1 MIAIVTLTDK
11 ILENPPVVGSY
22 RLDKI
27 FDDIPIGSD
36 FVPRNFGITMFLSKI
51 FHKGSTS

>member
-11 ILENPPVVGSY
+11 ILENP
-22 RLDKI
+22 LDKI
-27 FDDIPIGSD
+27 FDDIPIGSAD
-36 FVPRNFGITMFLSKI
+36 FVPRNFGITKFLSKI